1 MKNRRLPGKKKLNLV
16 GRQVSRFRNERG
28 WSQEELA
35 GRLYDAGWRAARR
48 STVSKIEGGTVY
60 VHDFQVAWLAAVL
73 GAPMDALYPQ
83 FDSGQR
89 IQDSIF
95 QHVHNAKRG
104 LAPQSDSID
113 PGLLAELRQH
123 C

>member
-1 MKNRRLPGKKKLNLV
+1 MKNLCSHRKKKLNLV

-35 GRLYDAGWRAARR
+35 GRLYDAGWRAAKR

-60 VHDFQVAWLAAVL
+60 VHDFQVSWLATVL
-73 GAPMDALYPQ
+73 DVSKDALYPR

-95 QHVHNAKRG
+95 QHINNAKRG
-104 LAPQSDSID
+104 WVPESDSID
-113 PGLLAELRQH
+113 PGLLAEIRQH

>member
-1 MKNRRLPGKKKLNLV
+1 MKNLCSRRTKKLNLV

-35 GRLYDAGWRAARR
+35 GRLYDAGWRTAKR

-60 VHDFQVAWLAAVL
+60 VHDFQVSWLAAVL
-73 GAPMDALYPQ
+73 DVPKDALYPR

-95 QHVHNAKRG
+95 QHIHNTKRG
-104 LAPQSDSID
+104 WVPKSDSID
-113 PGLLAELRQH
+113 PGLLTKIRQH